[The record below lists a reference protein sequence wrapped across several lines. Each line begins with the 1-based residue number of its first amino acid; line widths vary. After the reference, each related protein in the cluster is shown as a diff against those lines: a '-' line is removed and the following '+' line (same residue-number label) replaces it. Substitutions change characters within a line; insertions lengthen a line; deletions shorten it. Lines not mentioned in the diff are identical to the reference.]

1 MYRGLAKLVGMTA
14 LPTGPSLQDAIATLR
29 EHWGGF
35 DFFFVH
41 YKETDRAGED
51 GDFEAKVAAI
61 EAVEEVIPA
70 LLQLEPDVLM
80 VTGDHSTPAVMGSHS
95 WHPVPFLMRAR
106 WTRADRCD
114 AFHEVALQEGS
125 LGTFPAV
132 EALPL
137 ALAHAGRLRKYGA

>member
-14 LPTGPSLQDAIATLR
+14 LPTGPSIGDSLATLR
-29 EHWGGF
+29 EHWGRF

-61 EAVEEVIPA
+61 EEVDEAIPA
-70 LLQLEPDVLM
+70 LLELEPDVLM
-80 VTGDHSTPAVMGSHS
+80 VTGDHSTPAVMAGHS
-95 WHPVPFLMRAR
+95 WHPVPFLLRAK
-106 WTRADRCD
+106 WTRDDICD
-114 AFHEVALQEGS
+114 GFNEVDMLKGS
-125 LGTFPAV
+125 LGTFPAT

-137 ALAHAGRLRKYGA
+137 AMAHADRFAKYGA